1 MSGEDKQSSD
11 QGSRGE
17 GRKIGVF
24 ICHCGGNISD
34 YVDVARVR
42 DAVSEDPG
50 VAVASTEMFAC
61 SDAAQQEMI
70 DAIESGDLDGLVV
83 ASCSPTLHLHT
94 FRGVAER
101 AGLNPY
107 RYVQV
112 NLREQDSWAHR
123 DDMEAATLKGIDLV
137 RAGIARARLSQSLET
152 FRVETTPSVLVV
164 GAGVAGMR
172 AALALSDLG
181 LAVHIVE
188 RAQRAG
194 GWTAELG
201 KTFPNDRDG
210 GTLIGELVDAVRQRP
225 NISLYT
231 GAEVTEQ
238 SGSVGDFSIKVRLS
252 SGDTLS
258 LEVGAIVVATG
269 FDTYTP
275 ADGEF
280 GYGSAGVITLPEF
293 RKIVDKSDG
302 ELVVGGKRIH
312 TLAYVYCVGSRQQ
325 ETPDR
330 PDAHTYCSRFC
341 CTATVHTALAVHGV
355 DPALNQYHL
364 YRDIRTYGKNE
375 LLFEE
380 AGRQGSVF
388 VRFDAERP
396 PTMTH
401 DGDRMIVTVADLLDG
416 GEEIQIPVDL
426 VVLVTGMVPRANEEL
441 EGLLKLPLG
450 RDGFFNE
457 IHPKLRPVETV
468 IDGVFIA
475 GASQGPKT
483 ISESVASSMAA
494 ASKSAA
500 LLLKGHVD
508 LEPFIA
514 TVDVD
519 RCTWCG
525 ECIKACPYLAI
536 EKVAADD
543 GREVARIIPS
553 LCKGGGAC
561 VPVCPTGAID
571 LVGYDDEEIT
581 AMIDA
586 LVGKVVV

>member
-1 MSGEDKQSSD
+1 MSDEHTQSSD
-11 QGSRGE
+11 GIHGE
-17 GRKIGVF
+17 DRKIGVF

-34 YVDVARVR
+34 YVDVDRVR
-42 DAVSEDPG
+42 EAVAEDPG
-50 VAVASTEMFAC
+50 VAVAATEMFAC
-61 SDAAQQEMI
+61 SDASQQEMI
-70 DAIESGDLDGLVV
+70 DAIEGGGLDGLVV
-83 ASCSPTLHLHT
+83 ASCSPTLHLYT

-123 DDMEAATLKGIDLV
+123 DDMEAATRKGIDLV
-137 RAGIARARLSQSLET
+137 RAGIARARLSESLEN
-152 FRVETTPSVLVV
+152 FRVQTTPAVLVI

-181 LAVHIVE
+181 LAVHVVE
-188 RAQRAG
+188 RASEPG
-194 GWTAELG
+194 GWTTDLG
-201 KTFPNDRDG
+201 RTYPNDRDG
-210 GTLIGELVDAVRQRP
+210 ASLVETLLDAIRQRQ
-225 NISLYT
+225 NVSLYT
-231 GAEVTEQ
+231 DAEVVERT
-238 SGSVGDFSIKVRLS
+238 GSVGDFSVKVRLA

-258 LEVGAIVVATG
+258 LHVGAIVVATG
-269 FDTYTP
+269 FDVYTP
-275 ADGEF
+275 LDDEF
-280 GYGSAGVITLPEF
+280 GFGSAGVITLPEF
-293 RKIVDKSDG
+293 RKLVDRADG
-302 ELVVGGKRIH
+302 TLVVGGRKIR
-312 TLAYVYCVGSRQQ
+312 TLAYVYCVGSRQT
-325 ETPDR
+325 ETAEL

-341 CTATVHTALAVHGV
+341 CTATVHTALAVHEV
-355 DPALNQYHL
+355 DPTLNQYHL
-364 YRDIRTYGKNE
+364 YRDMRTYGKNE

-388 VRFDAERP
+388 VRFDADRP
-396 PTMTH
+396 PVVRH
-401 DGDRMIVTVADLLDG
+401 EDDQMIVTVADLLDA
-416 GEEIQIPVDL
+416 GEEIEIPVDL
-426 VVLVTGMVPRANEEL
+426 VVLVTGMVPRANDEL
-441 EGLLKLPLG
+441 EDLLKLPLG

-475 GASQGPKT
+475 GAAQGPKT
-483 ISESVASSMAA
+483 IAESVASSMAA

-500 LLLKGHVD
+500 LLMKGHVD
-508 LEPFIA
+508 LEPYIA

-525 ECIKACPYLAI
+525 ECLKACPYLAI

-543 GREVARIIPS
+543 GREVAKIIPS

-571 LVGYDDEEIT
+571 LVGYGDEEIT

-586 LVGKVVV
+586 LAGEVV